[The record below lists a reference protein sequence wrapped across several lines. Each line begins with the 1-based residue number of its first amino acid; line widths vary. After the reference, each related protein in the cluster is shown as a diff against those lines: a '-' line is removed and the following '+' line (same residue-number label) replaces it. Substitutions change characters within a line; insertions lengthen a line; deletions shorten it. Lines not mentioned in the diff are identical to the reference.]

1 MSKFA
6 LIFALTCLTVNAFD
20 AGQLPVS
27 DKVAQ
32 TFPKVNSGCYIVV
45 NIDTNIVVTSL
56 NAEKRIDAGTFCD
69 IYDVKQA
76 TTLYEMVTKFTDE
89 RMFFQSEMS
98 GNGVAIRHIN
108 KHGATFIIL
117 VYGEPTK
124 ENAIT
129 DLEQIQ
135 AWLEQFYIYD
145 IKQSEKRLYIPVI
158 YGKQSVIKFNIATTQ
173 PILLSSH
180 VSKKIEKVLRYRTI
194 LRAPVN
200 ANDEI
205 GYILYYTDLFKNPI
219 QKTIKAEYNIEK
231 SSWFQ
236 CICDSVKYLIFGS
249 AVFK

>member
-1 MSKFA
+1 MSKCA
-6 LIFALTCLTVNAFD
+6 LIFALNCITVNAFETD
-20 AGQLPVS
+20 QLPVS
-27 DKVAQ
+27 DEIAK
-32 TFPKVNSGCYIVV
+32 TFPKLNSGCYIVV

-56 NAEKRIDAGTFCD
+56 NAEELIDTGTFRD
-69 IYDVKQA
+69 VYDVPQSA
-76 TTLYEMVTKFTDE
+76 SLYEMATKFTDG
-89 RMFFQSEMS
+89 RIFFQSEMS
-98 GNGVAIRHIN
+98 GNGVAIQYTN
-108 KHGATFIIL
+108 KHGANFIIL
-117 VYGEPTK
+117 VYGESTK

-129 DLEQIQ
+129 DLERIQ

-145 IKQSEKRLYIPVI
+145 IKQPEKRLYIPVI
-158 YGKQSVIKFNIATTQ
+158 YGEQSITKFNIATTQ
-173 PILLSSH
+173 PILLSSQG
-180 VSKKIEKVLRYRTI
+180 SKKIEKVLRYRTI

-219 QKTIKAEYNIEK
+219 QKTIKAEYNIKK